1 MFFLLLVQ
9 YWFKV
14 DWTSVLISLQV
25 WWNLRPRHCWVLWS
39 HHQFMAAW
47 GFHGNKTELFGCSC
61 SAWLTLCCWR
71 LRRCFLSQQVWEKY
85 IIMFLVP
92 LYLLHVLQLQTG
104 HVLNK
109 PCGFLPFSAER
120 YDPLTSTWTS
130 VAAMSTR
137 RRYVRVATLGGNQL
151 KICFS

>member
-1 MFFLLLVQ
+1 MLPVSTGVR
-9 YWFKV
+9 KV
-14 DWTSVLISLQV
+14 YYYVFSSSISASCASITDWT
-25 WWNLRPRHCWVLWS
+25 H
-39 HHQFMAAW
+39 
-47 GFHGNKTELFGCSC
+47 
-61 SAWLTLCCWR
+61 
-71 LRRCFLSQQVWEKY
+71 
-85 IIMFLVP
+85 II
-92 LYLLHVLQLQTG
+92 
-104 HVLNK
+104 K